1 MKGAHNAC
9 VFSVVDC
16 NSITLHVTYICVH
29 DFGLVNV
36 SISTNLFM
44 LMITYF
50 GITYLCS
57 LNLNLSKIIHV
68 SC

>member
-1 MKGAHNAC
+1 MSHTSA
-9 VFSVVDC
+9 F
-16 NSITLHVTYICVH
+16 H

-36 SISTNLFM
+36 SVRTNLFM

-57 LNLNLSKIIHV
+57 CLNLNFQESSMLVDSGISCVLSHFISKYLV
-68 SC
+68 S